1 MVRTEFNRVA
11 VAVAMVFTGARFPSS
26 RLCRVRV
33 LFPDIGAPGV
43 IDLGFLRYQGERS
56 FVVPEATDEQLQLP
70 EGLTVNL

>member
-1 MVRTEFNRVA
+1 
-11 VAVAMVFTGARFPSS
+11 
-26 RLCRVRV
+26 VRV

>member
-1 MVRTEFNRVA
+1 MLHTEFKRSSIA
-11 VAVAMVFTGARFPSS
+11 VSMAFTGAVYPAS

-56 FVVPEATDEQLQLP
+56 FVVPDATEQELTLKP
-70 EGLTVNL
+70 GLTINL